1 MRSLVA
7 FASRGKKPL
16 MRPGRI
22 LADIEQSEHL
32 PLAARFAA
40 RSTNGGSKGPRCT
53 GAGSESRP
61 VA

>member
-1 MRSLVA
+1 
-7 FASRGKKPL
+7 